1 VWISING
8 ETKFSY
14 DEMHEIYFG
23 RPKNIT
29 IITFDGKINVC
40 TNIDS
45 VFPDFFIFNSSSN
58 DKIFSISFS
67 LEKCEINMTNEI
79 QKKNDL
85 ARIFLNKPIEI
96 DRSHW
101 RAVVSEIQF
110 IQR

>member
-1 VWISING
+1 
-8 ETKFSY
+8 
-14 DEMHEIYFG
+14 
-23 RPKNIT
+23 
-29 IITFDGKINVC
+29 
-40 TNIDS
+40 
-45 VFPDFFIFNSSSN
+45 
-58 DKIFSISFS
+58 
-67 LEKCEINMTNEI
+67 MTNEI